1 MQPQTSETAQ
11 GVRRGRQGMFL
22 AGVWGGGDPLA
33 ILRQYGGDSVA
44 HASDGLSTLA
54 SSGKS
59 SGLNSFPANAMV
71 IGCPRGQV
79 SRRLG
84 ALFLDALLPV

>member
-33 ILRQYGGDSVA
+33 ILRQYGGDGVA

-54 SSGKS
+54 